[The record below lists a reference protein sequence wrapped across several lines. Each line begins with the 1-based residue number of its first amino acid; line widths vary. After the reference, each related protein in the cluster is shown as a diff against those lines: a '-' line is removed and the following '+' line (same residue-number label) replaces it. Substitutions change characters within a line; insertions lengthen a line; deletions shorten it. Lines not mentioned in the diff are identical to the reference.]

1 VISLL
6 NRYFVPVYVSNE
18 DYAKDGCAPAE
29 EKAERNRIW
38 RDAAKAEL
46 SSGTVHVYILDRDAH
61 VIDSQHVAVASK
73 VDKLTEM
80 LERTV
85 EKLKLEEGKPL
96 VKPAPQSCTPLADA
110 DSLVLHLTARNL
122 RRTAEEW
129 LPVKPTLGETR
140 SGNWGAYAV
149 EDWIVLKKDE
159 SAKLLP
165 EGDVKEGTAWDVD
178 KTIAA
183 KVLTH
188 FYPSTENNDLTKNRI
203 DEQGLQATVLSVKDG
218 VVRARID
225 GAFKMKHTFYHKD
238 DDNVVEA
245 TIVGVLDYDQAAR
258 KIRSLQLATDKATY
272 GRITF
277 GVVVRSEP

>member
-6 NRYFVPVYVSNE
+6 NRYFIPVYVSNE

-46 SSGTVHVYILDRDAH
+46 SSGTVHVYILDPDGK

-85 EKLKLEEGKPL
+85 EKLKLDEGKPL
-96 VKPAPQSCTPLADA
+96 VKPAPQSCAPQADA
-110 DSLVLHLTARNL
+110 DALVLHLTARNL
-122 RRTAEEW
+122 TRKGDEW
-129 LPVKPTLGETR
+129 LPVKPALGETR

-149 EDWIVLKKDE
+149 EDWIVLTKDE
-159 SAKLLP
+159 WSKLLP
-165 EGDVKEGTAWDVD
+165 EGDVEAGKAWDLD
-178 KTIAA
+178 KGVAA
-183 KVLTH
+183 KVVKH
-188 FYPSTENNDLTKNRI
+188 FYPSTENNDITKNRI
-203 DEQGLQATVLSVKDG
+203 DEQQMRATVLSVKDG

-225 GAFKMKHTFYHKD
+225 GGVKMKHTFYHKD
-238 DDNVVEA
+238 DDNVVDA
-245 TIVGVLDYDQAAR
+245 TFVGILDYDRAAK